1 MTQKELRVSVTG
13 LVVKQLIRGGE
24 DFKAPEIP
32 EDGLKSPEIWQRIT
46 SQPVVCSSWKC
57 HHFPRWV

>member
-24 DFKAPEIP
+24 DVKAPEIP
-32 EDGLKSPEIWQRIT
+32 EGGLKSPRSGKE
-46 SQPVVCSSWKC
+46 
-57 HHFPRWV
+57 